1 MPILPANRLFLPR
14 IHLKKLSQQ
23 ASGLPG
29 FHHGKNKCLVSSL
42 AIRYMLRRRKIES
55 KLSLGVIKAERGKV
69 VAHAWLVSGE
79 TELVARSGDYT
90 ALFIF

>member
-1 MPILPANRLFLPR
+1 
-14 IHLKKLSQQ
+14 
-23 ASGLPG
+23 
-29 FHHGKNKCLVSSL
+29 
-42 AIRYMLRRRKIES
+42 MLRRRKIES